1 MSHLRRSSESSLLNK
16 SQSSSVNYY
25 RLWVT
30 KHPNGC
36 DRFGLA
42 AHLVSS
48 HPSLHSL
55 NPQMRWAFR
64 KFPCRPSKGNLKGLT
79 VIPFLGPTME
89 EEESR
94 SVADDDSSGVS
105 GDEAVEKEK
114 STMVECRTSTRKI
127 RKSGMPSSTR
137 LELTSSHSRSTSG
150 LKILMKRLSLSLLK
164 TRSFSRTRSVSVPT
178 LTLDHPGPS
187 RLDNHALV
195 FGDENQEK
203 IDERSA
209 DFYKTFFPS
218 LMVD

>member
-30 KHPNGC
+30 KHPNGV
-36 DRFGLA
+36 RP
-42 AHLVSS
+42 VRTRSS
-48 HPSLHSL
+48 
-55 NPQMRWAFR
+55 FE
-64 KFPCRPSKGNLKGLT
+64 FPCRPSKGNLKGLT

-94 SVADDDSSGVS
+94 SVADDDSSG
-105 GDEAVEKEK
+105 GPEMK
-114 STMVECRTSTRKI
+114 
-127 RKSGMPSSTR
+127 R

-218 LMVD
+218 LMIDPRAL

>member
-30 KHPNGC
+30 KHPNGV
-36 DRFGLA
+36 RP
-42 AHLVSS
+42 VRTRSS
-48 HPSLHSL
+48 
-55 NPQMRWAFR
+55 FE
-64 KFPCRPSKGNLKGLT
+64 FPCRPSKGNLKGLT

-94 SVADDDSSGVS
+94 SVADDDSSGAS

-114 STMVECRTSTRKI
+114 STMVVCRTSTRKI

-209 DFYKTFFPS
+209 DFYKTFFPFFNGR
-218 LMVD
+218 LAK

>member
-16 SQSSSVNYY
+16 SQCSSVNYY

-30 KHPNGC
+30 KHPNGV
-36 DRFGLA
+36 RP
-42 AHLVSS
+42 VRTRSS
-48 HPSLHSL
+48 
-55 NPQMRWAFR
+55 FE
-64 KFPCRPSKGNLKGLT
+64 FPCRPSKGNLKGLT

-105 GDEAVEKEK
+105 GDEAVRKRSLLWLSVERVREK
-114 STMVECRTSTRKI
+114 S
-127 RKSGMPSSTR
+127 GN
-137 LELTSSHSRSTSG
+137 SRSTSG